1 MHCTYHAFDNSDP
14 CHEELFINRKLYLG
28 YKDVGEHD
36 YHSKPPVIPPQ
47 VIGTPRCTLLSQSIL
62 TWVKW
67 LLSKADTE
75 DAVDDWNR
83 TNQDLQD
90 QGYTSDIQHG
100 DNFKNTTWINN
111 PNSLK
116 LSVSLF
122 VDWFNPRGNKISG
135 KVESTG
141 VFALSCL
148 NLPPSI
154 RNKLSHMCLAGITP
168 GPYSPDPHTF
178 NHLLSPEPI
187 AGRFVQVKLLC
198 VYGDILATKKVVGY
212 ASHSATKF
220 CSFCHAKQCDIHL
233 LQLAKRRKKDKTI
246 SAAKD
251 SKKADSVSAQE
262 KILANTGVR
271 WSELNRLTYWDPSRH
286 VVLGVMHNWLEGIL
300 QGHFRYR
307 WKFWAVSSDEAK
319 KKRKGTYYDKP
330 NKRRKTKGA
339 SSMDIDEDEGGIFSG
354 SDDDD
359 DDIFEDIL
367 LNGGLQGGFFSQDDI
382 KRFRAGM
389 KHVVLPP
396 GVPHLPH
403 NLGEP
408 KHGKLSA
415 SQWHALF
422 VFIIPIV
429 LLDIYLDNVGKI
441 DLKSNLY
448 KFLVNTAHLVQC
460 TNVVFA
466 RKFKPGDLKR
476 FEMHYKK
483 YSDTVGELFDNIK
496 VQPNHHYSLHIPQ
509 QMTAWGPLAGVSEF
523 AGERLIGFLQK
534 IKTNNKIVPKGSRA
548 LSGLAKPVRS
558 INCNGVVVGSMSPR
572 NCVVFESGGKTRYGL
587 VQQCYQYGNHLSKRK
602 EFMLVSRITNL
613 YPKRTEPIPTRPF
626 RYLLF
631 LFGVV
636 VGKVE
641 SSEEAIDPSQVIS
654 LAAYRLL
661 DKNTFSISENG
672 IALIPRGY
680 DAFSQYIWTVRTV
693 IYHSPDVPSHTY

>member
-1 MHCTYHAFDNSDP
+1 MSINILHVILNRRDSLKNLGYIPCDPRTMIKRAQLDIELTEAICCRMCFHLYKLEPTTPMHCTYKAFDNSDP
-14 CHEELFINRKLYLG
+14 CHKELFINRKLYLG

-36 YHSKPPVIPPQ
+36 YHSKPPEIPAQ
-47 VIGTPRCTLLSQSIL
+47 VIGTPQCTLLSQSIL
-62 TWVKW
+62 TW
-67 LLSKADTE
+67 
-75 DAVDDWNR
+75 
-83 TNQDLQD
+83 
-90 QGYTSDIQHG
+90 
-100 DNFKNTTWINN
+100 NTTWIDN

-116 LSVSLF
+116 LSVLLF

-135 KVESTG
+135 KIESTG

-178 NHLLSPEPI
+178 NHLLSPLVDDLIKLDAGLIILTHRSP

-198 VYGDILATKKVVGY
+198 GYGDILATKKIVGY

-233 LQLAKRRKKDKTI
+233 LQLAKRREKDETI

-251 SKKADSVSAQE
+251 SKKVDSVSAQE
-262 KILANTGVR
+262 KILTNTGVR

-286 VVLGVMHNWLEGIL
+286 VVLG
-300 QGHFRYR
+300 
-307 WKFWAVSSDEAK
+307 FWAVSSDEAK

-359 DDIFEDIL
+359 DNIFKDIL

-382 KRFRAGM
+382 KCFRAGM

-403 NLGEP
+403 NLREP

-429 LLDIYLDNVGKI
+429 LLDMYLDNVGKI

-460 TNVVFA
+460 TNVIFS

-509 QMTAWGPLAGVSEF
+509 HMTAWGPLAGVSEF

-534 IKTNNKIVPKGSRA
+534 IKTNNKIDEMHRSMMTRGCRLQRMMEKLEFHQLTQPVDDEMNPKPRQLKPIRLTESR
-548 LSGLAKPVRS
+548 
-558 INCNGVVVGSMSPR
+558 
-572 NCVVFESGGKTRYGL
+572 
-587 VQQCYQYGNHLSKRK
+587 YQ
-602 EFMLVSRITNL
+602 
-613 YPKRTEPIPTRPF
+613 
-626 RYLLF
+626 LLF
-631 LFGVV
+631 NLVIRDNCDVV
-636 VGKVE
+636 NQVTPLLP
-641 SSEEAIDPSQVIS
+641 EEMF
-654 LAAYRLL
+654 R
-661 DKNTFSISENG
+661 NG
-672 IALIPRGY
+672 IVHP
-680 DAFSQYIWTVRTV
+680 
-693 IYHSPDVPSHTY
+693 